1 MMTDT
6 VRLAAWLGEHVP
18 QLGSGPLT
26 CVATGGVPGK
36 LVYRVERGSRQ
47 CILRLSATANGP
59 SDGKTLMRQ
68 ARVLT
73 ALHGT
78 DVPHPECLGSCADEA
93 ILGAPFYVTEAL
105 SGWSGELHNGRIH
118 HRAPFDGLPHGPGL
132 AYAIADGLVALA
144 NTDYKAI
151 GLEDFGKPDN
161 FLERQ
166 VDRWEAQLA
175 SYRALYDYVGRVL
188 PGLELVTSWLRDNI
202 ASESRP
208 GLMHGDIGTP
218 NAVFAMDPPAR
229 LLALTNWDLAT
240 IGDPYLDLAWFCS
253 QLRDSRAS
261 QDGFEGVM
269 AGMAGWPTRQEL
281 AVYYTERVHRD
292 FADFDYYLVLAM
304 FKNAVLLERVVAQA
318 AAGKA
323 PKAAG
328 EMFGKFVL
336 DGIANAVQIVN
347 WRS

>member
-1 MMTDT
+1 
-6 VRLAAWLGEHVP
+6 
-18 QLGSGPLT
+18 
-26 CVATGGVPGK
+26 
-36 LVYRVERGSRQ
+36 
-47 CILRLSATANGP
+47 
-59 SDGKTLMRQ
+59 
-68 ARVLT
+68 
-73 ALHGT
+73 
-78 DVPHPECLGSCADEA
+78 
-93 ILGAPFYVTEAL
+93 
-105 SGWSGELHNGRIH
+105 
-118 HRAPFDGLPHGPGL
+118 
-132 AYAIADGLVALA
+132 
-144 NTDYKAI
+144 
-151 GLEDFGKPDN
+151 
-161 FLERQ
+161 
-166 VDRWEAQLA
+166 
-175 SYRALYDYVGRVL
+175 VL

-253 QLRDSRAS
+253 QLRDSRAP

-281 AVYYTERVHRD
+281 AVYYTERTHRD

-328 EMFGKFVL
+328 EMFGQFVL